1 MKMCKTRI
9 FALGVAFLVNVSVA
23 RADSLYDALMQTY
36 NTNPSIEIARKDLE
50 TAKSNVKLAEAGF
63 FPSLSAGAS
72 INYTDGKMRTQSGA
86 HYTRTEAL
94 QFEVD
99 QNLFTG
105 FQTINSVKAA
115 IASEK
120 AQEYKLQ
127 NEEQNQ
133 LNNAVSAYVN
143 VYATREIVALR
154 KTNLQALKEQL
165 RSTKAKLDVG
175 EGTIT
180 DYAQA
185 KAEYSRAI
193 SDYSEALA
201 TNSQAE
207 AAYQQIVGSKP
218 GLLIKPTI
226 CNIIPS
232 NLDEAM
238 SLAMQDHP
246 AILAAN
252 YLVNSAS
259 YSLSVK
265 DGSFAP
271 KLDVSVSSGYQRV
284 GSKSLFSDLSRKDM
298 VNTIGLKLSVPICL
312 GGSRFAQ
319 RDIAR
324 HQLDQ
329 AKLQLDVC
337 RNNVRSA
344 LTTAWAKLQSSKSSV
359 QAYIDS
365 VKAAEIALDGR
376 VSEYRV
382 GQATFLDIL
391 NTRSQLI
398 SMQVALINAKRE
410 LVVASYNIEAALG
423 RMTASYIQDN
433 RNYYVPKAVTKH
445 VKHIN
450 RYNIKR

>member
-1 MKMCKTRI
+1 MCKTRI

-201 TNSQAE
+201 TNEEESESE
-207 AAYQQIVGSKP
+207 AWNAY
-218 GLLIKPTI
+218 
-226 CNIIPS
+226 
-232 NLDEAM
+232 
-238 SLAMQDHP
+238 
-246 AILAAN
+246 
-252 YLVNSAS
+252 
-259 YSLSVK
+259 
-265 DGSFAP
+265 
-271 KLDVSVSSGYQRV
+271 
-284 GSKSLFSDLSRKDM
+284 
-298 VNTIGLKLSVPICL
+298 
-312 GGSRFAQ
+312 
-319 RDIAR
+319 
-324 HQLDQ
+324 
-329 AKLQLDVC
+329 
-337 RNNVRSA
+337 
-344 LTTAWAKLQSSKSSV
+344 
-359 QAYIDS
+359 
-365 VKAAEIALDGR
+365 
-376 VSEYRV
+376 
-382 GQATFLDIL
+382 
-391 NTRSQLI
+391 
-398 SMQVALINAKRE
+398 
-410 LVVASYNIEAALG
+410 
-423 RMTASYIQDN
+423 
-433 RNYYVPKAVTKH
+433 
-445 VKHIN
+445 
-450 RYNIKR
+450 